1 MPHLVLEHSANLA
14 DPPDASTVLARL
26 HQALATSGPFDL
38 RNIKSRV
45 VRQDV
50 FRVADGAA
58 DRSFVHLTA
67 AVLDGRETPLLQAAA
82 AALLGVLRDAF
93 ATAIASQ
100 RCSVTLEIREM
111 PRALYFK
118 L

>member
-14 DPPDASTVLARL
+14 EPPDFGSVLERL
-26 HQALATSGPFDL
+26 HAALSADGPFEL
-38 RNIKSRV
+38 HRIKSRV
-45 VRQDV
+45 VRHEV
-50 FRVADGAA
+50 FRVAEGAE

-67 AVLDGRETPLLQAAA
+67 AVLDGRETPLLQATAG
-82 AALLGVLRDAF
+82 ALLAVLRDAF
-93 ATAIASQ
+93 AAALSRQ

-111 PRALYFK
+111 PHALYFK